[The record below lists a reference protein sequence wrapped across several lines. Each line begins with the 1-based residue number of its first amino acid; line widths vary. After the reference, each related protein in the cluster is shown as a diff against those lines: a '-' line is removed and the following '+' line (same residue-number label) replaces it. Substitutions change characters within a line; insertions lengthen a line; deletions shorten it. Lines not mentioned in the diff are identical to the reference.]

1 MTRSRLGIRSTA
13 PTIACARPTWWLTAA
28 LTLALAVTP
37 CAVNAADLDHA
48 PGPTSDAKGP
58 AVPAPAR
65 EVLSTPAGP
74 ADARGSRAVT
84 PAPPSPEVVTSDG
97 KTIVGR
103 ELMRQQ
109 GDFRL
114 NEALRNVPGVN
125 RR

>member
-13 PTIACARPTWWLTAA
+13 STIARARPTWWLAAA
-28 LTLALAVTP
+28 LALALAVTSCP
-37 CAVNAADLDHA
+37 VNAADPAAVPDA
-48 PGPTSDAKGP
+48 TSDGMAP

-65 EVLSTPAGP
+65 EPSSTPAAS

-84 PAPPSPEVVTSDG
+84 PTPPSPEVVTSDG

-109 GDFRL
+109 SDFRL
-114 NEALRNVPGVN
+114 NESLRNVRGVS